1 MFKNTHS
8 FYCLTK
14 SKEQIHDAGLL
25 SLTSYPQNIN
35 FELRIF
41 AELKCSS
48 FLVHINLSDDKIV
61 LLEGLVK

>member
-1 MFKNTHS
+1 MT
-8 FYCLTK
+8 
-14 SKEQIHDAGLL
+14 GLL

-41 AELKCSS
+41 AESKCSS